1 VYRSFR
7 ETKEKTISFCYS
19 IEYHQTF
26 KCDSGLLFRGSGR
39 IGRTRSTITISI
51 SFLIIYTVQT
61 NIYDFLKNQKKV
73 EQRFHVEDGF
83 VCHPLIKKDLMLA
96 KDFQINIASNAVESS
111 TLVVLPTGMG
121 KTIIAILVAAE
132 KISEDDGKILMVSP
146 TRPLTEQHHDSFE
159 RFLNIEGMIMF
170 SGSMKP
176 EKRVEEW
183 KKARIVFSTPQT
195 INNDL
200 QKERYDLSGVSL
212 LIVDEAHRSVG
223 DYAYTG
229 ILSNYHGHV
238 LALTAS
244 PGGDSR
250 KIMEVIENLGVDNIE
265 VRTSDAEDVRGHIKG
280 INIEWRRTELPVS
293 MKAIKD
299 LVNDYL
305 QERVRKL
312 RKLGFLRDSRP
323 GMVSKK
329 KLLKTRD
336 EILKKY
342 IRNKGLMFGSLHNQ
356 AQAVQADHMLELL
369 ETQGVIQCRMYIDR
383 MRKKMKKTK
392 AEKGFLKDPRIMDSI
407 NRLEKYIGPSHPK
420 LDLLEDIVRSS
431 VEKGETMIIFTQ
443 IRDTIPLIMDRL
455 EGIRIE
461 RFVGQ
466 SKGKDGRGLKQKEQK
481 EILDRFRKREFD
493 VLIATSVAEEGIDI
507 PDVDLVLFYEPIPSE
522 IRTIQ
527 RRGRTGRSSTG
538 KVIILITSGTR
549 DEAYYWAEGSR
560 ERKMGRIMSWLSHE
574 SVDQEG
580 DDYDE

>member
-1 VYRSFR
+1 MRNDLPPHPADIIF
-7 ETKEKTISFCYS
+7 ISS
-19 IEYHQTF
+19 IQYP
-26 KCDSGLLFRGSGR
+26 
-39 IGRTRSTITISI
+39 
-51 SFLIIYTVQT
+51 VQT
-61 NIYDFLKNQKKV
+61 NIYDFLKNQKKI
-73 EQRFHVEDGF
+73 EQKFTAEDGYIS
-83 VCHPLIKKDLMLA
+83 HPLVKERSILA
-96 KDFQINIASNAVESS
+96 KDFQLNIASSALESS

-121 KTIIAILVAAE
+121 KTIIAILVSAE
-132 KISEDDGKILMVSP
+132 ILSTESGKILMVSP
-146 TRPLTEQHHDSFE
+146 TRPLTEQHFHSFQ
-159 RFLNIEGMIMF
+159 RFLSIERMVMF

-176 EKRVEEW
+176 AKRVEEW
-183 KKARIVFSTPQT
+183 KKARVVFSTPQT

-200 QKERYDLSGVSL
+200 NKERYDLSDVSL

-229 ILSNYHGHV
+229 ILSHYDGHV

-244 PGGDSR
+244 PGGDSK
-250 KIMEVIENLGVDNIE
+250 KIMEVIENLDVDNIE
-265 VRTSDAEDVRGHIKG
+265 VRTSGDEDVRDHVKG
-280 INIEWRRTELPVS
+280 IDIEWRRTGLSGDMTEI
-293 MKAIKD
+293 KA
-299 LVNDYL
+299 LVDDFL

-329 KLLKTRD
+329 KLLKARD

-356 AQAVQADHMLELL
+356 AQAVLADHMLELL
-369 ETQGVIQCRMYIDR
+369 ETQGVVQCRMYIDR
-383 MRKKMKKTK
+383 MREKTKRSK
-392 AEKGFLKDPRIMDSI
+392 AEKGFLKDPRISGSVT
-407 NRLEKYIGPSHPK
+407 RLEDFQGPSHPK
-420 LDLLEDIVRSS
+420 LDLLEDIVRRS
-431 VEKGETMIIFTQ
+431 VKKGETLIIFTQ

-455 EGIRIE
+455 DGLKIE

-560 ERKMGRIMSWLSHE
+560 EKKMGRIMSWLSHA
-574 SVDQEG
+574 EG
-580 DDYDE
+580 GADNE

>member
-1 VYRSFR
+1 M
-7 ETKEKTISFCYS
+7 
-19 IEYHQTF
+19 
-26 KCDSGLLFRGSGR
+26 
-39 IGRTRSTITISI
+39 
-51 SFLIIYTVQT
+51 QT

-73 EQRFHVEDGF
+73 EQRFHIEGGF
-83 VCHPLIKKDLMLA
+83 VSHPLIKKDLILA
-96 KDFQINIASNAVESS
+96 KEFQLNIASSAVESS

-132 KISEDDGKILMVSP
+132 KLSNSEGEVLMVSP
-146 TRPLTEQHHDSFE
+146 TRPLTEQHMSSFE
-159 RFLNIEGMIMF
+159 RFMNIDEMIMF

-176 EKRVEEW
+176 SKRIEEW
-183 KKARIVFSTPQT
+183 KNARIVFSTPQT

-200 QKERYDLSGVSL
+200 QKERYDLSDVSL

-229 ILSNYHGHV
+229 ILSHFHGHV

-244 PGGDSR
+244 PGGDSK
-250 KIMEVIENLGVDNIE
+250 KIMEVIENLDVDNIE
-265 VRTSDAEDVRGHIKG
+265 VRTSDDEDVRSHIKG
-280 INIEWRRTELPVS
+280 IDIEWRRTELPDD

-299 LVNDYL
+299 LVDDYL

-312 RKLGFLRDSRP
+312 RKLGFLRDARP

-329 KLLKTRD
+329 KLLKARD

-356 AQAVQADHMLELL
+356 AQAVLTDHMLELL
-369 ETQGVIQCRMYIDR
+369 ETQGVVQCRLYIDR
-383 MRKKMKKTK
+383 MRDKPKKSKT
-392 AEKGFLKDPRIMDSI
+392 EKGFLKDPRIVESI
-407 NRLEKYIGPSHPK
+407 GRLNEHEGTSHPK
-420 LDLLEDIVRSS
+420 LDLLEDIVRKS
-431 VEKGETMIIFTQ
+431 VEKGETLIIFTQ
-443 IRDTIPLIMDRL
+443 IRDTIPLIMERL
-455 EGIRIE
+455 DGLRIE

-466 SKGKDGRGLKQKEQK
+466 AKGKDGRGLKQKEQK

-507 PDVDLVLFYEPIPSE
+507 PDVNLVLFYEPIPSE

-538 KVIILITSGTR
+538 KVIILITTGTR

-560 ERKMGRIMSWLSHE
+560 EKKMGKIMSWLSHE
-574 SVDQEG
+574 SDG
-580 DDYDE
+580 ID

>member
-1 VYRSFR
+1 MEEGFVSHPLV
-7 ETKEKTISFCYS
+7 KEKS
-19 IEYHQTF
+19 I
-26 KCDSGLLFRGSGR
+26 
-39 IGRTRSTITISI
+39 
-51 SFLIIYTVQT
+51 
-61 NIYDFLKNQKKV
+61 
-73 EQRFHVEDGF
+73 
-83 VCHPLIKKDLMLA
+83 LA
-96 KDFQINIASNAVESS
+96 KDFQLNIASSAIESS

-121 KTIIAILVAAE
+121 KTIIAIMVAAE
-132 KISEDDGKILMVSP
+132 VLLNDEGKVLMVSP
-146 TRPLTEQHHDSFE
+146 TRPLTEQHFHSFE
-159 RFLNIEGMIMF
+159 KFLQIEEMVMF

-176 EKRVEEW
+176 SKRVEEW

-200 QKERYDLSGVSL
+200 QKERYDLSNVSL

-229 ILSNYHGHV
+229 ILSHYDRHV

-244 PGGDSR
+244 PGGDSK
-250 KIMEVIENLGVDNIE
+250 KIMEVIENLDVGNIE
-265 VRTSDAEDVRGHIKG
+265 VRTSDDDDVKDHIKG
-280 INIEWRRTELPVS
+280 IDIEWRRTDLPDDMRS
-293 MKAIKD
+293 IKVLID
-299 LVNDYL
+299 DFL

-312 RKLGFLRDSRP
+312 RKLGFLRDARP

-329 KLLKTRD
+329 KLLNARE

-356 AQAVQADHMLELL
+356 AQAVMADHMLELL
-369 ETQGVIQCRMYIDR
+369 ETQGVVQCRMYIDR
-383 MRKKMKKTK
+383 MREKTKKSK
-392 AEKGFLKDPRIMDSI
+392 AEKGFLKDPRIAECGGK
-407 NRLEKYIGPSHPK
+407 LENFEGPSHPK
-420 LDLLEDIVRSS
+420 LDLLEDIVRGS
-431 VEKGETMIIFTQ
+431 VQKGETLIIFTQ
-443 IRDTIPLIMDRL
+443 IRDTIPLIMERL
-455 EGIRIE
+455 HGLSLE

-466 SKGKDGRGLKQKEQK
+466 AKGKDGRGLKQKEQK

-538 KVIILITSGTR
+538 KVIILITTGTR

-560 ERKMGRIMSWLSHE
+560 EKKMGRIMSWLSHE
-574 SVDQEG
+574 SEG
-580 DDYDE
+580 ID